1 METLND
7 VFDIYLC
14 DLNRRQRKTVDS
26 MERTWRNN
34 VAETLGHKN
43 IKRLKRLDIIKLFN
57 EITERAPG
65 VANRCVGIISSV
77 FNIAVE
83 HELVE
88 HNVCKGIKKNR
99 ETKRKR
105 YYTPDELKRIFKAL
119 DARSSDPKNRES
131 IAFIKLL
138 IYTGARCGEI
148 ANARWCDL
156 HGDKIILKEHKT
168 DDKDDARVIHL
179 NPQAK
184 AVINSLER
192 KGEQVSLIG
201 INRPR
206 GLWYSIRKEA
216 GCPDL
221 RLHDLR
227 HSFAS
232 YAFKSKKVSGE
243 EVGNLL
249 GHKSMQTTMRYMHIM
264 DDTAKQN
271 AKDVGTEIFNSIN

>member
-7 VFDIYLC
+7 AFEIYLC

-105 YYTPDELKRIFKAL
+105 YYTPDEL
-119 DARSSDPKNRES
+119 
-131 IAFIKLL
+131 
-138 IYTGARCGEI
+138 
-148 ANARWCDL
+148 
-156 HGDKIILKEHKT
+156 
-168 DDKDDARVIHL
+168 
-179 NPQAK
+179 
-184 AVINSLER
+184 
-192 KGEQVSLIG
+192 
-201 INRPR
+201 
-206 GLWYSIRKEA
+206 
-216 GCPDL
+216 
-221 RLHDLR
+221 
-227 HSFAS
+227 
-232 YAFKSKKVSGE
+232 
-243 EVGNLL
+243 
-249 GHKSMQTTMRYMHIM
+249 
-264 DDTAKQN
+264 
-271 AKDVGTEIFNSIN
+271 

>member
-1 METLND
+1 
-7 VFDIYLC
+7 
-14 DLNRRQRKTVDS
+14 

-34 VAETLGHKN
+34 VAETLGYKN

-77 FNIAVE
+77 LNIAVE

-271 AKDVGTEIFNSIN
+271 AKDVGKEIFNSIN